1 LSNTCTRNSERL
13 ISYCTADSLN
23 MLQARIALVL
33 NILNFSVSFLFV
45 CVGSEELI
53 SRGMGVPGLEFQC
66 FTSRYNVVEVPYHP
80 YLIV

>member
-1 LSNTCTRNSERL
+1 
-13 ISYCTADSLN
+13 

-33 NILNFSVSFLFV
+33 NFLNFSVSFLFV

-80 YLIV
+80 YLIVYGWYLFSRKYAKIVET